1 MTRKCEVRINLH
13 QKSDYLSIVTELNLQ
28 TISVQFSTCQLWK
41 KMNTEA
47 LSAYLRIH
55 LSSDHSLNSKAEMN
69 DRATDDH
76 QSITRDHWEVYSL
89 SKIIKLS
96 KKLLKSELLWSSN
109 EIKTTANHIK
119 NARYIKNMKRIS
131 ETQWSQK

>member
-28 TISVQFSTCQLWK
+28 TISVQFSTCRLWK
-41 KMNTEA
+41 KINTEA